1 MRKVNGRRGEAYSTK
16 QHNYMKSLHVKI
28 NDFLKIAQHIRHRKM
43 ILNEV
48 ITSLSTET
56 PDIKLYEALEATL
69 QKNCSMAAN
78 MQPYSNTLRVH
89 FDIAHPPLT
98 HSAQLIPLHKIF
110 ILGHLEGKDN

>member
-1 MRKVNGRRGEAYSTK
+1 MRKVNGRRGEAYLTK
-16 QHNYMKSLHVKI
+16 QDNYIKSLHVKI
-28 NDFLKIAQHIRHRKM
+28 KILKTAQHIGLRKM
-43 ILNEV
+43 KVNDV

-56 PDIKLYEALEATL
+56 LGMKLYEALGAML

-78 MQPYSNTLRVH
+78 MQHYSNTLSVH